1 MHAVESEQLASWM
14 ERVADGDR
22 AAFTPLFRALEPRVR
37 ALCRALLRHEQ
48 DAEDAVQLAMEKIF
62 VRAADYERGR
72 RVMPWA
78 LAIAAWECRGLRQKR
93 ARRRERALEVEG
105 PFTAGADFDREATQ
119 AELARVARS
128 ALDSLSEADR
138 EVLFATFWDE
148 AALAGVAG
156 ATVRKRRERAL
167 ARLRSA
173 FRRLY
178 GLE

>member
-1 MHAVESEQLASWM
+1 MHAAESAQLASWM

-37 ALCRALLRHEQ
+37 ALCRSLLGHEQ

-72 RVMPWA
+72 AVLPWA
-78 LAIAAWECRGLRQKR
+78 LAVAAWECRGLRQKR
-93 ARRRERALEVEG
+93 VRRREHALEAES
-105 PFTAGADFDREATQ
+105 PLATAADLDRGAAQT
-119 AELARVARS
+119 ELARA
-128 ALDSLSEADR
+128 ALHALESLSAPDR

-148 AALAGVAG
+148 ARARVAG

-167 ARLRSA
+167 TRLRLA

-178 GLE
+178 GLD